1 MIKNE
6 GIFDIDDTVKQYFN
20 LLKRCKPLKKEEE
33 HKLIAAYRN
42 NNDIEARNKLIMAN
56 LKFACSIASMYR
68 GRGVSFSDLI
78 SEANDGLME
87 SIEKFDL
94 SRDIKLYSY
103 SVWWIRQRIQAA
115 IDKAKRMPK
124 SELPTEEHDDS
135 QFDKEDEINVNFNGK
150 NNSVEPQFIEEEEKN
165 EEAIARK
172 KFLSEVFKVLNLRE
186 KDMVYIYYG
195 IYGRYYKLNDIGQK
209 YSLTKERVR
218 QIIEGALRKTRC
230 KAMVMENK
238 YL

>member
-1 MIKNE
+1 
-6 GIFDIDDTVKQYFN
+6 
-20 LLKRCKPLKKEEE
+20 
-33 HKLIAAYRN
+33 
-42 NNDIEARNKLIMAN
+42 
-56 LKFACSIASMYR
+56 
-68 GRGVSFSDLI
+68 
-78 SEANDGLME
+78 
-87 SIEKFDL
+87 
-94 SRDIKLYSY
+94 
-103 SVWWIRQRIQAA
+103 
-115 IDKAKRMPK
+115 MPK

-135 QFDKEDEINVNFNGK
+135 QFDKEDDINVNFNGK

-165 EEAIARK
+165 EETIARK

-186 KDMVYIYYG
+186 KDMVYMYYG